1 MQLSTDKMI
10 ARREGAIAWMI
21 FNNPQRRN
29 ALSMEMQEA
38 IPQILGEF
46 ARDGAVRIVVMAG
59 AGDRAFV
66 SGADISEFQERRSSP
81 EAIKAYDRLMAEAAA
96 SYAALGKP
104 LIAMIRGS
112 CMGGGMLT
120 AMQAD
125 LRIASEDAYFGV
137 PAARLG
143 LGYGL
148 AGVKALIDLVG
159 PAHTREILLTGRRF
173 DAADALRMGLIDR
186 VVPAAELEATVRD
199 LASTIADNAPL
210 TINLIRVAIREALK
224 EKADRD
230 YALIERLVADCFAS
244 DDYREGQRAF
254 LEKRKPVFQGR

>member
-10 ARREGAIAWMI
+10 ARSEGAIAWMI

>member
-10 ARREGAIAWMI
+10 ARSEGAIAWMI

-96 SYAALGKP
+96 SYEALGKP

>member
-1 MQLSTDKMI
+1 MQLSTDKMT
-10 ARREGAIAWMI
+10 ARSEGAIAWMI

-38 IPQILGEF
+38 IPQILGGF
-46 ARDGAVRIVVMAG
+46 ARDEAVRIVVMAG

-112 CMGGGMLT
+112 CMGGGLLT

-159 PAHTREILLTGRRF
+159 PAHTREILLTGQRF

-224 EKADRD
+224 EKANRD

-254 LEKRKPVFQGR
+254 LEKRKPVFRGR

>member
-10 ARREGAIAWMI
+10 ARSEGAIAWMI

-104 LIAMIRGS
+104 LIAMIRGG

-254 LEKRKPVFQGR
+254 LEKRKPVFRGR

>member
-10 ARREGAIAWMI
+10 ARSEGAIAWMI

-254 LEKRKPVFQGR
+254 LEKRKPVFRGR